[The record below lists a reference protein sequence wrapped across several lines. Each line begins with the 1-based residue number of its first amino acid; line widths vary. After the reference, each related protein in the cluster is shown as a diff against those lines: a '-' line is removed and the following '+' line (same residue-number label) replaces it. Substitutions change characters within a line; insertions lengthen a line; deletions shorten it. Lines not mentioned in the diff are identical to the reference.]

1 MITIIDCD
9 PGNGI
14 PGANVDDALALTF
27 ALRSA
32 VLHVGAVW
40 TVSGNTSAYEGAQAA
55 QSLVEHYALS
65 DIPVVQGIST
75 SLSGNT
81 VQWRKKLD
89 MPSQSPDVY
98 QLWGRQTAPFRIN
111 SAQDTHALHEL
122 EASLSQISDDITF
135 AALGPLTNLASLLK
149 TNKGSVE
156 KIKRIFI
163 MGGCLGEGDLVD
175 TNFAVDPQAAQ
186 IVLESGIPTTLIPLD
201 LTRTTCLSPH
211 QWKAIHDNCPPA
223 YQEYAEDIATWLEP
237 WLTYSAR
244 TRPVNGMWL
253 HDLCVIAAIAL
264 PSIVTTE
271 RTRVALSQEIP
282 GKLVK
287 DTSGIPVDLAV
298 NIDNHT
304 LIQAWAKTVL
314 NVHPLHID
322 E

>member
-27 ALRSA
+27 ALRSSA
-32 VLHVGAVW
+32 LNVGAVW

-55 QSLVEHYALS
+55 QGLVERYALS
-65 DIPVVQGIST
+65 DIPVLQGIST
-75 SLSGNT
+75 SLSGNALE
-81 VQWRKKLD
+81 WRKKLD
-89 MPSQSPDVY
+89 APSQNPEVH

-111 SAQDTHALHEL
+111 TTQDAQALHDL
-122 EASLSQISDDITF
+122 EASLAQMRDDVAF

-149 TNKGSVE
+149 AKKRGTE
-156 KIKRIFI
+156 KIKKIFI

-201 LTRTTCLSPH
+201 LTRTTCLSQQ
-211 QWKAIHDNCPPA
+211 QWKAIHDNCSPTH
-223 YQEYAEDIATWLEP
+223 QEDAEDIATWLEP

-244 TRPVNGMWL
+244 TRPVDGMWL
-253 HDLCVIAAIAL
+253 HDLCVIAAVSI
-264 PSIVTTE
+264 PSIITTKP
-271 RTRVALSQEIP
+271 TRVSLSQEIP

-287 DTSGIPVDLAV
+287 DTSGILVDLAV
-298 NIDNHT
+298 NIDNHA
-304 LIQAWAKTVL
+304 LIQAWAETVL
-314 NVHPLHID
+314 DVHALHI
-322 E
+322 EK